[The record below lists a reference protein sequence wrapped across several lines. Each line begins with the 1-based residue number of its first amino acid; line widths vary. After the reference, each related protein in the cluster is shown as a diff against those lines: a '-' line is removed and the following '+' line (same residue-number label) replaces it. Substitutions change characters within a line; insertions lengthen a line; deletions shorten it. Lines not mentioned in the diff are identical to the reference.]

1 MRMFHYLLG
10 ASVVAAP
17 LLLGAATLGIFGYP
31 EWHLR
36 VALVAAILCIGL
48 HSLFIMFMIV
58 TGRILREAVASRD
71 LSQSFL
77 DELNDFFA
85 RKSAYPAAVFAA
97 MGIVAAGVL
106 GYGAQGLG
114 LPPALHWLA
123 GLAALTFNLWALPVE
138 LRTLKDNQG
147 LVDRAAAELDT
158 LDAAIIAGG
167 GELPQDEEIS
177 AERIAYWAGIVS
189 FSIWMPYFYWA
200 FVVWRGDFTKTSVH
214 PWLEISL
221 LSLFIWF
228 LARREIATRSGPAP
242 GSGGPQ

>member
-1 MRMFHYLLG
+1 MRAMRMFHYLLG
-10 ASVVAAP
+10 ASLVAAP
-17 LLLGAATLGIFGYP
+17 LLLIAAALGIFGYP

-36 VALVAAILCIGL
+36 VALVAAILSIGL

-71 LSQSFL
+71 LSQGFL

-138 LRTLKDNQG
+138 LRTLKDNQS
-147 LVDRAAAELDT
+147 LVDRAATELDR
-158 LDAAIIAGG
+158 LDAAMIERGE
-167 GELPQDEEIS
+167 ELPQDEEVS
-177 AERIAYWAGIVS
+177 AEGIAYWAGIVS
-189 FSIWMPYFYWA
+189 FSIWMPYLYWGL
-200 FVVWRGDFTKTSVH
+200 VVWRGDFSKASIH
-214 PWLEISL
+214 PWIEISAV
-221 LSLFIWF
+221 SVVIWVM
-228 LARREIATRSGPAP
+228 AKREINARDSDLPRT
-242 GSGGPQ
+242 